1 MSFTNQALGL
11 VGTAAGAAAVAKHL
25 SQQKQANELQA
36 ISEGEQL
43 NKESSEIIKEASNLQ
58 DEYIGTENYVQDL
71 QDKLAESENW
81 TGPFRDSKTGKYIT
95 KDKYQEAMQL
105 ALKETKQKQ
114 NAIEMQRADL
124 ANRLDY
130 YNKRVDATNSIKKGV
145 APDLSK
151 KLTSNESKSAINW
164 VKEVNK

>member
-1 MSFTNQALGL
+1 
-11 VGTAAGAAAVAKHL
+11 
-25 SQQKQANELQA
+25 
-36 ISEGEQL
+36 
-43 NKESSEIIKEASNLQ
+43 
-58 DEYIGTENYVQDL
+58 
-71 QDKLAESENW
+71 
-81 TGPFRDSKTGKYIT
+81 
-95 KDKYQEAMQL
+95 MQL

-151 KLTSNESKSAINW
+151 KLTSNESKSAIN
-164 VKEVNK
+164 